1 MIFTLYSQLLR
12 LYKLIDLTIRV
23 ANTSNIYKLHI
34 EFHKIILTFDN
45 NYNNG
50 REKIIVDFRC
60 LFSGCTGS

>member
-23 ANTSNIYKLHI
+23 ANTPNIYKLHI
-34 EFHKIILTFDN
+34 EFHTIILTFDN

-50 REKIIVDFRC
+50 REKIIVDF
-60 LFSGCTGS
+60 